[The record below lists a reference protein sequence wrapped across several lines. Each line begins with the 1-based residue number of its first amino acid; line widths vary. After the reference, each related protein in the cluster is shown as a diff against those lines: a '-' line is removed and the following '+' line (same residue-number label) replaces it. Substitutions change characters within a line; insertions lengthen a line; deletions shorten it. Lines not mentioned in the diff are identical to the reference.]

1 MAMDVP
7 RGKEVARRKLIRRI
21 VYIALLVAA
30 IPLITWGLSRL
41 KPAAPSVDRA
51 TVWIDTVKRGPM
63 VRDVRGL
70 GTLVVEQYMWIP
82 AEFESRV
89 DKINFLPGATVHPN
103 DVIMVLSEP
112 DMELAA
118 ADLQWQIK
126 AAQANL
132 ENLRV
137 TLESQQLAQK
147 ATTEQ
152 VKSDM
157 EQAQLQSDRDSQ
169 LTKLGLKSDLDTKL
183 SVAKSEELKGRYAL
197 SKEQLDISDKS
208 IQAQMDAQRVQIE
221 KLEAAYKLKKEQVEQ
236 LTIRS
241 ATDGTLTQ
249 LGTTATPLE
258 VGMRVAPG
266 TILAKIAQPNKLK
279 ATLKIPE
286 TQVKDVAIGQAASID
301 TRNGI
306 IPGHVSRI
314 DPAAVNGT
322 VDVDVARGRAAA
334 RSAAGFERGWNH
346 HAGEVDRRG
355 VRGPAGGWAAGRE
368 DHAVQAGCRQQRG
381 AARSGFVGAQFGE
394 QYRSGGRAEGRGS
407 GDLVGYVG
415 AGRVQP
421 NSAQLNRDRKGAW
434 GRGSWRLTK
443 QL

>member
-21 VYIALLVAA
+21 IYIVILVAA

-70 GTLVVEQYMWIP
+70 GTLVVEQYMWVP

-89 DKINFLPGATVHPN
+89 EKINFLPGATLHTN
-103 DVIMVLSEP
+103 DVLMVLSNH

-118 ADLQWQIK
+118 KDLEWQIK

-132 ENLRV
+132 VNLRV
-137 TLESQQLAQK
+137 QLQTQQLAQK

-157 EQAQLQSDRDSQ
+157 EQAELQSDRDSQ

-183 SVAKSEELKGRYAL
+183 SVAKYEELKGRYAL

-208 IQAQMDAQRVQIE
+208 IQAQMDAQKVEIE
-221 KLEAAYKLKKEQVEQ
+221 KLQAGYELKKEQVDQ
-236 LTIRS
+236 LVIRS
-241 ATDGTLTQ
+241 GTDGTLTQ
-249 LGTTATPLE
+249 LGATATPLE

-286 TQVKDVAIGQAASID
+286 TQVKDVAIGQVASID

-322 VDVDVARGRAAA
+322 VDVDVTLEGPLPQGARPDLSVDGTITL
-334 RSAAGFERGWNH
+334 ERLAN
-346 HAGEVDRRG
+346 V
-355 VRGPAGGWAAGRE
+355 V
-368 DHAVQAGCRQQRG
+368 
-381 AARSGFVGAQFGE
+381 
-394 QYRSGGRAEGRGS
+394 
-407 GDLVGYVG
+407 YVG
-415 AGRVQP
+415 RPVVGQP
-421 NSAQLNRDRKGAW
+421 GAKITLFKVDPDNKGAERIPVSL
-434 GRGSWRLTK
+434 GRSSVNNIEVLDGLKVGDQVILSDMSSQDQYNRIRLN
-443 QL
+443 

>member
-7 RGKEVARRKLIRRI
+7 RGKEVARRKLVRRI
-21 VYIALLVAA
+21 IYVLVLLAA

-51 TVWIDTVKRGPM
+51 TVWIDSVKRGPM

-103 DVIMVLSEP
+103 QVIMVLSEP

-118 ADLQWQIK
+118 ADLEWQIK

-137 TLESQQLAQK
+137 TLETQQLAQK

-183 SVAKSEELKGRYAL
+183 SVAKWQELKGRYAL

-208 IQAQMDAQRVQIE
+208 IQAQMDAQKVQIE
-221 KLEAAYKLKKEQVEQ
+221 KLEAAYKLKKQQVEE

-241 ATDGTLTQ
+241 TTEGTLTQ
-249 LGTTATPLE
+249 LGTTAMPLE

-286 TQVKDVAIGQAASID
+286 TQVKDVAIGQVASID

-322 VDVDVARGRAAA
+322 VDVDVTLEGALPPGARPDLSVDGTITL
-334 RSAAGFERGWNH
+334 ERLTD
-346 HAGEVDRRG
+346 VM
-355 VRGPAGGWAAGRE
+355 
-368 DHAVQAGCRQQRG
+368 
-381 AARSGFVGAQFGE
+381 
-394 QYRSGGRAEGRGS
+394 
-407 GDLVGYVG
+407 YVG
-415 AGRVQP
+415 RPVVGQPGAKISLFKLDQDGKEAQRVNVTLGRSSVNNIEVVDGLKVGDQVILSDM
-421 NSAQLNRDRKGAW
+421 SAQDAYNRIRLN
-434 GRGSWRLTK
+434 
-443 QL
+443 

>member
-21 VYIALLVAA
+21 IYIAILVAA

-51 TVWIDTVKRGPM
+51 TVWIDSVKRGPM

-82 AEFESRV
+82 ADFDSRV
-89 DKINFLPGATVHPN
+89 EKINFLPGATLHSK
-103 DVIMVLSEP
+103 DVLMVLSNP

-118 ADLQWQIK
+118 ADLEWQVK

-132 ENLRV
+132 DNLRV
-137 TLESQQLAQK
+137 QLETQQLAQK

-157 EQAQLQSDRDSQ
+157 EQAKLQSDRDSE

-183 SVAKSEELKGRYAL
+183 SVAKYSELKGRYAL

-208 IQAQMDAQRVQIE
+208 IQAQIEAQKVQIE
-221 KLEAAYKLKKEQVEQ
+221 KLEAAYKLKKQQVDQ
-236 LTIRS
+236 LIIR
-241 ATDGTLTQ
+241 APADGTLTQ
-249 LGTTATPLE
+249 LGATATPLE
-258 VGMRVAPG
+258 TGMRVAPG
-266 TILAKIAQPNKLK
+266 TILAKMAQPNKLK

-286 TQVKDVAIGQAASID
+286 TQVKDVAIGQTASID

-322 VDVDVARGRAAA
+322 VDVDVTLEGELPPGARPDL
-334 RSAAGFERGWNH
+334 S
-346 HAGEVDRRG
+346 VDG
-355 VRGPAGGWAAGRE
+355 TITLEKLTDV
-368 DHAVQAGCRQQRG
+368 V
-381 AARSGFVGAQFGE
+381 
-394 QYRSGGRAEGRGS
+394 
-407 GDLVGYVG
+407 YVG
-415 AGRVQP
+415 RPVVGQPGAKITLFKLDADGKEAQRVPVSLGRSSV
-421 NSAQLNRDRKGAW
+421 NNIEVVNGLNVGDQVILSDMSSQDAYNRI
-434 GRGSWRLTK
+434 RLN
-443 QL
+443 

>member
-21 VYIALLVAA
+21 VYIVLLVAA

-41 KPAAPSVDRA
+41 KPAAPSVDGA
-51 TVWIDTVKRGPM
+51 TVWRDTVKRGPM

-89 DKINFLPGATVHPN
+89 EKINFLPGATVHPN

-112 DMELAA
+112 QMELDA
-118 ADLQWQIK
+118 ADLEWQIK

-183 SVAKSEELKGRYAL
+183 SVAKWQELKGRYAL

-208 IQAQMDAQRVQIE
+208 IQAQMDAQKVQIE
-221 KLEAAYKLKKEQVEQ
+221 KLQAAYKLKKEQVDQ

-249 LGTTATPLE
+249 LGTTAMPLE

-286 TQVKDVAIGQAASID
+286 TQVKDVAIGQVASID

-322 VDVDVARGRAAA
+322 VDVDVTLEGPLPPGARPDLSVDGTITLERLTDVVYVGRPVVGQPGAKITLFKLDRGRQGSAA
-334 RSAAGFERGWNH
+334 RAGD
-346 HAGEVDRRG
+346 A
-355 VRGPAGGWAAGRE
+355 
-368 DHAVQAGCRQQRG
+368 
-381 AARSGFVGAQFGE
+381 GAQLGE
-394 QYRSGGRAEGRGS
+394 QH
-407 GDLVGYVG
+407 
-415 AGRVQP
+415 
-421 NSAQLNRDRKGAW
+421 
-434 GRGSWRLTK
+434 
-443 QL
+443 

>member
-21 VYIALLVAA
+21 IIIALLVAA

-51 TVWIDTVKRGPM
+51 TVWIDSVKRGPM

-82 AEFESRV
+82 AEFDSRV
-89 DKINFLPGATVHPN
+89 EKINFLPGATLHNN
-103 DVIMVLSEP
+103 DVLMVLSNH

-118 ADLQWQIK
+118 KDLEWQIK

-137 TLESQQLAQK
+137 TLETQQLAQK

-157 EQAQLQSDRDSQ
+157 EQAELQADRDSQ

-183 SVAKSEELKGRYAL
+183 SVAKYQELKGRYAL
-197 SKEQLDISDKS
+197 SKQQLDISDKA
-208 IQAQMDAQRVQIE
+208 IQAQMDAQKVEIE
-221 KLEAAYKLKKEQVEQ
+221 KLQAAYELKKQQVEQ

-241 ATDGTLTQ
+241 AADGTLTQ
-249 LGTTATPLE
+249 LGATATPLE

-266 TILAKIAQPNKLK
+266 TILAKIAQPKKLK

-322 VDVDVARGRAAA
+322 VDVDVTLEGALPPGARPDL
-334 RSAAGFERGWNH
+334 S
-346 HAGEVDRRG
+346 VDG
-355 VRGPAGGWAAGRE
+355 TITLEKLTDV
-368 DHAVQAGCRQQRG
+368 V
-381 AARSGFVGAQFGE
+381 
-394 QYRSGGRAEGRGS
+394 
-407 GDLVGYVG
+407 YVG
-415 AGRVQP
+415 RPVVGQPGAKITLFKLDGDGKEAQRVPVSLGRSSVNNIEVVDGLKVGDQVILSDMSSQDQY
-421 NSAQLNRDRKGAW
+421 NRIRLN
-434 GRGSWRLTK
+434 
-443 QL
+443 

>member
-21 VYIALLVAA
+21 IYIAILLAA

-51 TVWIDTVKRGPM
+51 TVWIDSVKRGPM

-89 DKINFLPGATVHPN
+89 EKINFLPGAKVHGH
-103 DVIMVLSEP
+103 DVVMELSNP

-118 ADLQWQIK
+118 NDLEWQIK

-137 TLESQQLAQK
+137 TLETQQLAQK

-183 SVAKSEELKGRYAL
+183 SVAKYQELKGRYAL

-208 IQAQMDAQRVQIE
+208 IQAQIDAQKVQIE
-221 KLEAAYKLKKEQVEQ
+221 KLQAAYKLKKEQVDQ
-236 LTIRS
+236 LTIRAPS
-241 ATDGTLTQ
+241 DGTLTQ
-249 LGTTATPLE
+249 LGVTGTPLE

-286 TQVKDVAIGQAASID
+286 TQVKDVALGQTASID

-322 VDVDVARGRAAA
+322 VDVDVSLDGELPPGARPDLSVDGTITLEKLSDVVYVGRPVV
-334 RSAAGFERGWNH
+334 GQ
-346 HAGEVDRRG
+346 
-355 VRGPAGGWAAGRE
+355 P
-368 DHAVQAGCRQQRG
+368 G
-381 AARSGFVGAQFGE
+381 AKITLFKLD
-394 QYRSGGRAEGRGS
+394 AEGKEAQRVPVALGRS
-407 GDLVGYVG
+407 SVNNIEVVDGLKVGDQVILSDM
-415 AGRVQP
+415 
-421 NSAQLNRDRKGAW
+421 SAQDAYNRIRLN
-434 GRGSWRLTK
+434 
-443 QL
+443 